1 MLGLLQKTHGFFK
14 RSGACAF
21 GVGALA
27 PLRSLSLQFV
37 HGWLPQREDAL
48 STGASSPMHASA
60 SSLLRS
66 SERRTCAGA
75 QGAAAPAPIVANR
88 LDAASRWLPGW
99 TPQQSGLP
107 LAALSAAAACSR
119 APPPDNATAASGR
132 AAAGGARAGNLTGHI
147 AVVPGG
153 ALPINCSYADVV
165 ACVPA
170 VEHGRVPVH
179 CMLTHS
185 VRDARMPQAAAAQQ
199 HRHVRVA
206 GLRSTAHIGQLPGRL
221 VSTRLPL
228 LSVRARRA
236 GPCRRRAARGCWWA
250 RRLTRPWC
258 RWTARAPSATAT
270 SPSLPP

>member
-1 MLGLLQKTHGFFK
+1 MLLELEPWPLYAPSPCDLCTAGC
-14 RSGACAF
+14 RSGRMHYPPGHPRQCTRLHRACY
-21 GVGALA
+21 GAA
-27 PLRSLSLQFV
+27 SAAHAQERKEPQRRRRSLQT
-37 HGWLPQREDAL
+37 GWTRPA
-48 STGASSPMHASA
+48 
-60 SSLLRS
+60 
-66 SERRTCAGA
+66 AGCRA
-75 QGAAAPAPIVANR
+75 GR
-88 LDAASRWLPGW
+88 

-165 ACVPA
+165 ACAPA